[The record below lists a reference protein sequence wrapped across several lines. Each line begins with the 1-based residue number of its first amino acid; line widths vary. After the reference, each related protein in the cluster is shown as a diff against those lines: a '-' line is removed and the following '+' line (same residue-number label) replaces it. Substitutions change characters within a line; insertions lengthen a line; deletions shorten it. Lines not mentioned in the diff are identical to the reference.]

1 MNDKERKIIAAI
13 NHNAVNESEINLFF
27 SINENVL
34 RICNDTLQ
42 LKLIKCSLS
51 NFKTILTQIK
61 KNEIVTRNLNSIEI
75 YI

>member
-13 NHNAVNESEINLFF
+13 NYNAVNENEINLFF

-34 RICNDTLQ
+34 RICNDTIQ
-42 LKLIKCSLS
+42 LHLINCSLS